1 MKINFSEFVDYIEVI
16 RKAFY
21 YKVSGLGANYN
32 AVRLDLSFLSL
43 LEAGVIKA
51 AFSDKSD
58 YIIIIENDF
67 LIIFLVRSI
76 AWIDEENMDQT
87 SCTREAI
94 KDLAINEIY
103 KEVYEEIIEIL
114 EK

>member
-1 MKINFSEFVDYIEVI
+1 MKTNYSDFLSFIEVT

-58 YIIIIENDF
+58 YIIIIEHDYV
-67 LIIFLVRSI
+67 ITFLVRSI
-76 AWIDEENMDQT
+76 AKIDEENMDQT

-94 KDLAINEIY
+94 KDLTINEVYI
-103 KEVYEEIIEIL
+103 KVYEEICEIL
-114 EK
+114 E

>member
-1 MKINFSEFVDYIEVI
+1 MKTSFTDFLNFIDVT

-58 YIIIIENDF
+58 YIILIEDDY
-67 LIIFLVRSI
+67 LMILLVREI
-76 AWIDEENMDQT
+76 ALIDEANMDQT

-94 KDLAINEIY
+94 KDLSINE
-103 KEVYEEIIEIL
+103 VYRKMYDEITEIL

>member
-1 MKINFSEFVDYIEVI
+1 MKTSFTDFLNFIEVT

-58 YIIIIENDF
+58 YIIIIEDDY
-67 LIIFLVRSI
+67 LMIFLVREI
-76 AWIDEENMDQT
+76 ALIDEANMDQT

-94 KDLAINEIY
+94 KDLSINEVY
-103 KEVYEEIIEIL
+103 RKVYEEITEIL

>member
-1 MKINFSEFVDYIEVI
+1 MKTSFADFLNFIEVT

-32 AVRLDLSFLSL
+32 AVRVDLSFLSL
-43 LEAGVIKA
+43 LEAGVVKA

-58 YIIIIENDF
+58 YILLIEDDF
-67 LIIFLVRSI
+67 LMILLVRDI
-76 AWIDEENMDQT
+76 ALVDEANMDQT

-94 KDLAINEIY
+94 KDLSINEVY
-103 KEVYEEIIEIL
+103 RQVYEEITKIL